1 MPSPTCIKPE
11 ELKIGMFVNL
21 KLSWLRHP
29 FAFNSFVIQTEEQ
42 LATIRGLNLK
52 EVEIDPLR
60 SQIIVTNPSPQPTSQ
75 ANDKSNPAA
84 KDASGIDPVLVE
96 KQHRIEKNKV
106 LRSNIADAERHAAK
120 AAQTVRQATKQFN
133 TRPAETI
140 AATESLIA
148 DIAQSLLGNS
158 EVMVH
163 LLSDKVA
170 GEEVYY
176 HSLNV
181 TMLALLLGK
190 ALQMNAELLQTIGM
204 AAIFHD
210 IGKQDMPTQVLLK
223 TEPLTH
229 AEIELVKQH
238 ALIGAQTALRGKMPA
253 PVAAA
258 IVQHHENLDGSGY
271 PNGLKAEQITPAAK
285 VIAIVNHYDNL
296 CNPISIAK
304 ALTPYEALSTMFAK
318 RKGWFDPAMLGKLVQ
333 ILGVYP
339 PGSIVQLS
347 NGTTA
352 MVVSV
357 NSAHPLQPSVL
368 IYDPSVPKAEAI
380 ILDLDTCKEISISKA
395 IRPATLTPAVI
406 EYLSPRKRVTY
417 YFGEENKPG

>member
-1 MPSPTCIKPE
+1 MPSLVYIKPE
-11 ELKIGMFVNL
+11 HLEIGMFVNL

-52 EVEIDPLR
+52 EVEVDPLR
-60 SQIIVTNPSPQPTSQ
+60 NQIIVTNRPESKAGQRDEGKP
-75 ANDKSNPAA
+75 PASS
-84 KDASGIDPVLVE
+84 DAVRADLVIVE
-96 KQHRIEKNKV
+96 KQRRIEKNKA
-106 LRSNIADAERHAAK
+106 LRSNIADAERHAVK

-133 TRPAETI
+133 ARPAETI
-140 AATESLIA
+140 AAAESLIA

-158 EVMVH
+158 DVMVH

-190 ALQMNAELLQTIGM
+190 ALQMDADMLQTIGM

-210 IGKQDMPTQVLLK
+210 IGKQDMPTQILLK
-223 TEPLTH
+223 TDPLTH
-229 AEIELVKQH
+229 AEVELVKQH
-238 ALIGAQTALRGKMPA
+238 ALIGAQTALRGKMPT
-253 PVAAA
+253 PVVAA
-258 IVQHHENLDGSGY
+258 IVQHHENVDGSGY
-271 PNGLKAEQITPAAK
+271 PNGLKADQITPAAK

-318 RKGWFDPAMLGKLVQ
+318 RKGWFDQAMLGKLVQ

-368 IYDPSVPKAEAI
+368 IYDPSVPKAESI
-380 ILDLDTCKEISISKA
+380 IFDLETDKEISISKA

-417 YFGEENKPG
+417 YFGDETTPA

>member
-1 MPSPTCIKPE
+1 MPSSVCIKPE
-11 ELKIGMFVNL
+11 QLKVGMFVNL

-60 SQIIVTNPSPQPTSQ
+60 HQIIVPSSSINTAKHPDETIAPSTNETSV
-75 ANDKSNPAA
+75 SNAVIA
-84 KDASGIDPVLVE
+84 E
-96 KQHRIEKNKV
+96 KQRRIEKNKV
-106 LRSNIADAERHAAK
+106 LRSNIADAERHAVK

-133 TRPAETI
+133 ARPAETI
-140 AATESLIA
+140 AAAESLIA

-158 EVMVH
+158 DVMVH

-190 ALQMNAELLQTIGM
+190 SLQMDAEMLQTIGM

-210 IGKQDMPTQVLLK
+210 IGKQDMPTQILLK
-223 TEPLTH
+223 TDPLTH
-229 AEIELVKQH
+229 AEVELVKQH
-238 ALIGAQTALRGKMPA
+238 ALIGAQTALRGKMPT
-253 PVAAA
+253 PVVAA
-258 IVQHHENLDGSGY
+258 IVQHHENIDGSGY

-318 RKGWFDPAMLGKLVQ
+318 RKGWFDQAMLGKLVQ

-368 IYDPSVPKAEAI
+368 IYDPSVPKAESI
-380 ILDLDTCKEISISKA
+380 IFDLETTKEISISKA

-417 YFGEENKPG
+417 YFGDETTPG